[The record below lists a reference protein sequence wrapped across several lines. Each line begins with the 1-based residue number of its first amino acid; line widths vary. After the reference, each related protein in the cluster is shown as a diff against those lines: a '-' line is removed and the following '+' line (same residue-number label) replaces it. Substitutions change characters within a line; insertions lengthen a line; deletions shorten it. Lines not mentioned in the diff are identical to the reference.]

1 MQTKKRR
8 LMTAAPG
15 RLDCQD
21 KTRYVPFAV
30 LAIERMEMK
39 EEPDAK
45 TGPRE
50 TWPARVWRLFWL
62 TVLVGHVVLSGAW
75 WWLEPGGFRVGHPR
89 FWANSVAPIFG
100 LALSLGSLAALR
112 FESWWVLRLLLSVW
126 PAAWA
131 GSALAGRLVFP
142 ITLGYLWL
150 IPLAGSVVMG
160 LATFPL
166 WRGSGR
172 RAWAGGLGLALCAAS
187 VAAGLVWT
195 QRPPPP
201 HTRPSQSNLV
211 EPTSVEGTKPTHKT
225 GTIRLGF
232 DTVVHTSDGSLTRSF
247 QPLSISVQPLLT
259 FLSGSQDGCWSVLV
273 RSQDRVGPEPRLRGS
288 QLEGER
294 GCTLSYD
301 FRGQGPATLRV
312 LAQPAAGSIMVEANT
327 TLMHTIYSHLNSYC
341 DFEVRGHRRLSLE
354 FSPCPGELIEV
365 RRFDYPF
372 GRPARFAFVEED
384 RTFRVVEASSGEK
397 GPFHTLAR
405 GRIGS
410 EESLTLTLHDQGRAL
425 ARISLADWSSQTDT
439 TLSPTAGWGVPVNA
453 IEFSLSGD
461 SLSSPASIFVTLAGT
476 SVGRGW
482 DCVGHN
488 PGTYRNRIHLEAA
501 KPDSQP
507 GTPAST
513 SRDH

>member
-1 MQTKKRR
+1 MACPRLAALLADGTGGARGFKRGVVVVG
-8 LMTAAPG
+8 AGWIP
-15 RLDCQD
+15 CQSSSLLGEQRGAD
-21 KTRYVPFAV
+21 FRVGSVVGVVGGLAV
-30 LAIERMEMK
+30 R
-39 EEPDAK
+39 
-45 TGPRE
+45 
-50 TWPARVWRLFWL
+50 
-62 TVLVGHVVLSGAW
+62 VLVGPSMAS
-75 WWLEPGGFRVGHPR
+75 
-89 FWANSVAPIFG
+89 AG
-100 LALSLGSLAALR
+100 L
-112 FESWWVLRLLLSVW
+112 
-126 PAAWA
+126 
-131 GSALAGRLVFP
+131 
-142 ITLGYLWL
+142 
-150 IPLAGSVVMG
+150 
-160 LATFPL
+160 
-166 WRGSGR
+166 
-172 RAWAGGLGLALCAAS
+172 AGGLGRVGPGGATGVSDHTRTPLADPAVGFGRYGSGHNSALARLGQSCEGWRPGPGLCAAS

-195 QRPPPP
+195 QHPPSPR
-201 HTRPSQSNLV
+201 TRPSQSNLV
-211 EPTSVEGTKPTHKT
+211 EPTPVEGTKPTLNT

-232 DTVVHTSDGSLTRSF
+232 DTVVHTSDGSLSVRFS
-247 QPLSISVQPLLT
+247 PLSISVQPLLT
-259 FLSGSQDGCWSVLV
+259 FLNGSDDGCWSVLV

-288 QLEGER
+288 QLEGEQ
-294 GCTLSYD
+294 GCTLFYD

-312 LAQPAAGSIMVEANT
+312 QTQPAAGSIMVEANT

-405 GRIGS
+405 GRVAS
-410 EESLTLTLHDQGRAL
+410 EESLTITLHDQGRAL

-453 IEFSLSGD
+453 IEFSLSDD
-461 SLSSPASIFVTLAGT
+461 SPSSPASIFVTLAGT

-507 GTPAST
+507 GQPAST
-513 SRDH
+513 NRDY